1 MDHSL
6 INTNHIRSFG
16 IPVSDYPFN
25 RTWESGIDHEE
36 LLITFKTEGTTLLFD
51 TYVPSNH

>member
-25 RTWESGIDHEE
+25 KTWESGIDHEE